1 MVKSFWMIDQKGNF
15 SDGGKDTFDESKDY
29 IGIRLQQGVPLL
41 DRDWNE
47 LEDIRRHQEW
57 VLRAK
62 YLGDGTPDNGFAIS
76 LISGKVDDFNISNGR
91 CLVDGFEAV
100 NRADTTYLN
109 QGSVAPLTIPTGKRT
124 DSVYIDLWIS
134 EIHGTPDLKNGQ
146 DVKIETCARH
156 KIEWKVRVNEASKKL
171 VPLLFHNY
179 YIIASIERDGATITS
194 LKDLRTAL
202 RINPLFKAISV
213 GNNGNIGIGSDNPR
227 GPLSIRAAFANQE
240 LMNFEDPTGKMMWY
254 INQNIGGNSPGL
266 NIAEA
271 GASDGRLFLK
281 AGGYVGINNM
291 NPQRSLHIE
300 GSEVHSG
307 GTLAGF
313 SFANRD
319 APNKGAFVDSAADGQ
334 RWVWYAAGQ
343 AAHLWAGDDKLVVD
357 KEGNLSPSGG
367 ITFGNAS
374 RRIYGDVRAN
384 SQSVVLKGNWD
395 ELEVK
400 GRVIDWTGDNLHI
413 GYQNDHS
420 KHFVYIGAPNDNARV
435 KGVEINHG
443 PQTGAKSG
451 DNVGLKLLSKDNG
464 GLIYGYDVNHS
475 ILFRVGQDGVAGVT
489 DFHGSLGLR
498 FYTGGNLE
506 NQIER
511 MRIDAGGAVRIG
523 SGTQFRGKDLSR
535 VMTFGTNID
544 SPNNDGSD
552 YLVIHKASGY
562 FKRNTLAMHVHK
574 DDAFGVYSTNWM
586 PLLEVEGGSG
596 NLYVKGGIS
605 AGRDLVI
612 EKIAGGAKKTLPNG
626 ATMIWN
632 DGEWLRLG
640 QSMDYTTLS
649 KVHTPGFFSSG
660 SLNVGGV
667 ENWKDPGGGNIIFSG
682 TLNGKR
688 QDIAENYV
696 SDSKLDPGDVVCVQ
710 ADENKIA
717 LSQAPNDPKVIGVVS
732 TNPGVLLNS
741 DMDLEGTDQ
750 SLNPIA
756 LSGRVPCKVT
766 DEGGPIKRGD
776 LLASSST
783 PGHAMKAKP
792 VRVGDQEI
800 FRQGTII
807 GKALEPLESGKGLI
821 DIFVFMM

>member
-15 SDGGKDTFDESKDY
+15 SNGGKDTFDETKDY

-47 LEDIRRHQEW
+47 LEDIRRYQDLA
-57 VLRAK
+57 LRAK
-62 YLGDGTPDNGFAIS
+62 YLGEGTPDNGFAIS
-76 LISGKVDDFNISNGR
+76 LISGKVDDFNISKGR

-100 NRADTTYLN
+100 NRNVDSYSKQTDVT
-109 QGSVAPLTIPTGKRT
+109 PLTIPQGKRT
-124 DSVYIDLWIS
+124 DYVYIDLWIS
-134 EIHGTPDLKNGQ
+134 EVHGTDELKNDQ

-156 KIEWKVRVNEASKKL
+156 KIEWKVRVSETGNKL
-171 VPLLFHNY
+171 PPKLFHHY
-179 YIIASIERDGATITS
+179 YTIASIERDGGTITS
-194 LKDLRTAL
+194 FKDLRTAL
-202 RINPLFKAISV
+202 RINPLFKALFVSTT
-213 GNNGNIGIGSDNPR
+213 GNIGIGSDNPR

-271 GASDGRLFLK
+271 GASDGRLFIK

-307 GTLAGF
+307 GELAGF

-319 APNKGAFVDSAADGQ
+319 APNKGAFVESGADGQ

-343 AAHLWAGDDKLVVD
+343 AAHLWAAEDKLVVD
-357 KEGNLSPSGG
+357 KSGNVMIS
-367 ITFGNAS
+367 
-374 RRIYGDVRAN
+374 Y
-384 SQSVVLKGNWD
+384 
-395 ELEVK
+395 
-400 GRVIDWTGDNLHI
+400 
-413 GYQNDHS
+413 
-420 KHFVYIGAPNDNARV
+420 
-435 KGVEINHG
+435 G
-443 PQTGAKSG
+443 PQAKAKSG
-451 DNVGLKLLSKDNG
+451 DNVGLRLLSKDNG

-475 ILFRVGQDGVAGVT
+475 IFFNVGQDGGEGVT
-489 DFHGSLGLR
+489 DFHGYHALR
-498 FYTGGNLE
+498 FYTGGKLE
-506 NQIER
+506 DQKER
-511 MRIDAGGAVRIG
+511 MRISEAGNVGIGTTDPQSKLHVAGDLLVAGRAAV
-523 SGTQFRGKDLSR
+523 SSL
-535 VMTFGTNID
+535 NID
-544 SPNNDGSD
+544 PKG
-552 YLVIHKASGY
+552 
-562 FKRNTLAMHVHK
+562 
-574 DDAFGVYSTNWM
+574 
-586 PLLEVEGGSG
+586 P
-596 NLYVKGGIS
+596 GGILIGPS
-605 AGRDLVI
+605 TDRGGFTQLVI
-612 EKIAGGAKKTLPNG
+612 EISQGSGGYSKLQCIKSSGSEWGSLCLNPTNGNVGIGTTSPVAKLHVAGDLVLEKTGGVKKTLPNG

-640 QSMDYTTLS
+640 QSLDYTTLS

-660 SLNVGGV
+660 SINVGGV
-667 ENWKDPGGGNIIFSG
+667 ENWKDPGAGNVIISG

-696 SDSKLDPGDVVCVQ
+696 SDSRLDPGDIVCVK
-710 ADENKIA
+710 ADDNKIA
-717 LSQAPNDPKVIGVVS
+717 LSQIPNDPKVIGVVS

-741 DMDLEGTDQ
+741 DVDLVGTSQ

-776 LLASSST
+776 LLTSSST

-792 VRVGDQEI
+792 IRIGDQEI

-821 DIFVFMM
+821 DVFVFMT